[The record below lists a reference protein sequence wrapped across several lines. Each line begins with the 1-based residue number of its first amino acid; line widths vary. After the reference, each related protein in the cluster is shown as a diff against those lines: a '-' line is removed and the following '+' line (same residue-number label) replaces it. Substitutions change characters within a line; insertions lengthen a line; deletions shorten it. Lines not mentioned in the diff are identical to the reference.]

1 MIKRQRQR
9 AAERET
15 HRETG
20 IHAHRETV
28 RERNSEG
35 GEVEEEKE
43 GWRREEDRNFSRILS
58 NVYICC
64 DVNQMCILGTYTVNN
79 NMRPMIISQA

>member
-20 IHAHRETV
+20 IHAHRETFRDAGNIGFV
-28 RERNSEG
+28 
-35 GEVEEEKE
+35 
-43 GWRREEDRNFSRILS
+43 
-58 NVYICC
+58 
-64 DVNQMCILGTYTVNN
+64 
-79 NMRPMIISQA
+79 